1 MSIDGAYQPGR
12 HFLQIPGPSNVPE
25 SVLRAMAQPVIDHR
39 GAEFPALTFRLLEKL
54 APVFNTESSIFIYP
68 ASGTGGWECALL
80 NCLSPGDKVLAFET
94 GHFATLWKEVAEKL
108 GLHILWIPGDWR
120 HGVDPSVVEE
130 KLSEDSKHE
139 IQAVLAVHT
148 ETSTGVTSRIGEIR
162 RAIDKVRHPALLM
175 VDAVSSLACTEFLHD
190 DWGVDVTVSAS
201 QKGLMLPPGLSFNA
215 VSEQALARSRM
226 NKSHHSYWQW
236 EAMASNN
243 AKGYFPYTPS
253 TNLLYGLDEALNLL
267 LAEGLDK
274 VFARHSRLAAATRA
288 AVNAWGLE
296 NVCMNSEEYCN
307 STTAVFVPEGFDAD
321 DLRMI
326 IRERFNMS
334 LGTGLGKLKNRIFR
348 IGHIG
353 DFNDLMLMG
362 TLSGVE
368 MGLKIANFPHQPG
381 GVESAMDALSKS

>member
-1 MSIDGAYQPGR
+1 
-12 HFLQIPGPSNVPE
+12 
-25 SVLRAMAQPVIDHR
+25 
-39 GAEFPALTFRLLEKL
+39 
-54 APVFNTESSIFIYP
+54 
-68 ASGTGGWECALL
+68 
-80 NCLSPGDKVLAFET
+80 
-94 GHFATLWKEVAEKL
+94 
-108 GLHILWIPGDWR
+108 
-120 HGVDPSVVEE
+120 
-130 KLSEDSKHE
+130 
-139 IQAVLAVHT
+139 
-148 ETSTGVTSRIGEIR
+148 
-162 RAIDKVRHPALLM
+162 
-175 VDAVSSLACTEFLHD
+175 
-190 DWGVDVTVSAS
+190 
-201 QKGLMLPPGLSFNA
+201 MLPPGLSFNA
-215 VSEQALARSRM
+215 VSEKALARSKV
-226 NKSHHSYWQW
+226 NQSLHSYWQW

-307 STTAVFVPEGFDAD
+307 STTAVFVLEGFDAD
-321 DLRMI
+321 DLRTI

-368 MGLKIANFPHQPG
+368 MGLKIADFPHQPG
-381 GVESAMDALSKS
+381 GVKSAMDVLSKN